1 MKGYYHSKY
10 LMGKT
15 DQKGLNVNRDLKRI
29 LCASTLSVVIL
40 ICVMIF
46 SPLASQFDDNGL
58 SRGAASEFE
67 LDSLVEAKEYQ
78 SALVRVDS
86 IIADKKSSLPRFAYF
101 DRFLS
106 EQERYDASVARSE
119 IYDLQWKRIEILQA
133 KRDEAVL
140 KSALEDYA
148 DIIGY
153 NQERAKALLKQIK
166 EERQ

>member
-1 MKGYYHSKY
+1 MQTNKNNYIG
-10 LMGKT
+10 
-15 DQKGLNVNRDLKRI
+15 RDLKRI
-29 LCASTLSVVIL
+29 LCASTLSVGIL
-40 ICVMIF
+40 VGVMIL
-46 SPLASQFDDNGL
+46 SPLASQFDDDGL

-86 IIADKKSSLPRFAYF
+86 IIADKKSCLPRFAYF

-106 EQERYDASVARSE
+106 EQERYDASVARAE
-119 IYDLQWKRIEILQA
+119 IYDLQWKRIEILKA
-133 KRDEAVL
+133 KKDEATL

>member
-1 MKGYYHSKY
+1 MQPKKNRMIS
-10 LMGKT
+10 
-15 DQKGLNVNRDLKRI
+15 RDLKRI

-40 ICVMIF
+40 VGVMIF
-46 SPLASQFDDNGL
+46 SPLASQFDDKGL
-58 SRGAASEFE
+58 IRGASSEWE

-78 SALVRVDS
+78 SALSRVDS
-86 IIADKKSSLPRFAYF
+86 IIADKKSDLPRFTYF

-106 EQERYDASVARSE
+106 EQERYDASVARAE

>member
-1 MKGYYHSKY
+1 MIYMPDKENKMIS
-10 LMGKT
+10 
-15 DQKGLNVNRDLKRI
+15 RDLKRI

-40 ICVMIF
+40 IGVMIF
-46 SPLASQFDDNGL
+46 SPLASQFDDDGL

-67 LDSLVEAKEYQ
+67 LDSLVEAKEFQ
-78 SALVRVDS
+78 GALITVDS
-86 IIADKKSSLPRFAYF
+86 IIADKKCGLSRFAYF

-106 EQERYDASVARSE
+106 EQERYDASVARAE

-140 KSALEDYA
+140 RSALEDYA

>member
-1 MKGYYHSKY
+1 MPDKENKMIS
-10 LMGKT
+10 
-15 DQKGLNVNRDLKRI
+15 RDLKRI
-29 LCASTLSVVIL
+29 LCASTLSIVIL
-40 ICVMIF
+40 VGVMMF
-46 SPLASQFDDNGL
+46 SSLSSQFDDDGL
-58 SRGAASEFE
+58 NRGAASEWE
-67 LDSLVEAKEYQ
+67 LDSLVQAKEYQ

-86 IIADKKSSLPRFAYF
+86 IIADKKSGLSRFAYF

-106 EQERYDASVARSE
+106 VQKRYEASVARAE

-153 NQERAKALLKQIK
+153 NQERAKALLNQIK
-166 EERQ
+166 KKMQ